1 MNRNESKI
9 KKTAGAGHFLSYL
22 CISAVALL
30 MMYPLLWLI
39 RSSFSE
45 EFYIFRDSGFLP
57 SHFTVENYIEG
68 WHFSTNYSFARFFVN
83 TLIMVAFVIIGNIIS
98 CSLAAYAFARIQ
110 FSLKKFFFPLVFFG
124 MMLPNHVLIIP
135 RYIMFNSF
143 GWVDTYMPMVIP
155 KYLAT
160 EGFFVYLLI
169 QFMRGIPSELNQA
182 ATVDGC
188 GNFQIYY
195 RIILPMTVP
204 AIATVA
210 IFSFIWTWND
220 FLTQLIYI
228 SSPRLQT
235 ISVALRGF
243 IDLTSDS
250 AYGQLFAMSLLSL
263 LPIMSFFVF
272 FQKYLVEGI
281 ATTGLKG

>member
-1 MNRNESKI
+1 MNTVRGVRN
-9 KKTAGAGHFLSYL
+9 FFSYL
-22 CISAVALL
+22 IISAVAIL
-30 MMYPLLWLI
+30 MMYPLLWMI

-68 WHFSTNYSFARFFVN
+68 WRFSTNYSFARFFVN
-83 TLIMVAFVIIGNIIS
+83 TLMMVGFVVIGNIIS
-98 CSLAAYAFARIQ
+98 CSLAGYAFARMK

-135 RYIMFNSF
+135 RYIMFNTF

-188 GNFQIYY
+188 NNFQIYY
-195 RIILPMTVP
+195 RIIIPMAVP

-243 IDLTSDS
+243 IDLASDS

-263 LPIMSFFVF
+263 LPIMFFFVF